1 MNNSTTISEEKN
13 IRAVIVGIEL
23 PGQTGTEA
31 SIEELARLIDTAGGE
46 CIAALIQ
53 NREAPDVRTCIG
65 KGKIEELKDICEK
78 NEISLVVFDCELS
91 PSQIRN
97 VEEELGGPDVIDRS
111 MLILDIFALHAV
123 TREGKLQVE
132 LAQLQYTA
140 PRLIGKGKEMSR
152 LEGRIGTRGPGESKL
167 ETDRRHIHRRMDA
180 LRRELA
186 EIEKNRTTMRHAR
199 ERNGIPKAAIAG
211 YTNAGKST
219 LTNALCDSD
228 ILAEDKLFAT
238 LDPTTRRFTLPDGSE
253 MLLTDTVG
261 FIRNLPH
268 QLISAFRSTLEE
280 VQFAD
285 FIIIVIDASDPEAPA
300 QTAVTEQLLAELKA
314 DDKPRIYVFNKI
326 DACTEMP
333 FVPNF
338 DEREGIYA
346 CAVSALDGRGLDRLA
361 ELLESVV
368 NNGKRRLKLFFPYG
382 KEGELNR
389 LYALSAVDDVEYGD
403 EGTTVTLNA
412 DRKIAGMFEGFAV
425 TDDE

>member
-1 MNNSTTISEEKN
+1 MNTFNEKTEV
-13 IRAVIVGIEL
+13 RAVIVGIEL
-23 PGQTGTEA
+23 PNRTDTEA
-31 SIEELARLIDTAGGE
+31 SIEELARLIDTAGGQ

-65 KGKIEELKDICEK
+65 KGKLDELRDICEK
-78 NEISLVVFDCELS
+78 NDISLVVFDCELT

-97 VEEELGGPDVIDRS
+97 VEEEIGGPDVIDRS

-132 LAQLQYTA
+132 LAQLAYTA
-140 PRLIGKGKEMSR
+140 PRLIGKGKDMSR

-186 EIEKNRTTMRHAR
+186 EIEKNRATMRGAR
-199 ERNGIPKAAIAG
+199 EKSGIPKAAIAG

-219 LTNALCDSD
+219 LTNALCASD

-280 VQFAD
+280 VRFAD
-285 FIIIVIDASDPEAPA
+285 FIIIVIDSSDPEAPA
-300 QTAVTEQLLAELKA
+300 QTLVTEQLLSELKA

-326 DACTEMP
+326 DACSEMP
-333 FVPNF
+333 YLPSF
-338 DEREGIYA
+338 DGADGVYA
-346 CAVSALDGRGLDRLA
+346 CAVSAREGTGLDRLA
-361 ELLESVV
+361 ELLQTVV
-368 NNGKRRLKLFFPYG
+368 QSGKRQLTLFFPYG
-382 KEGELNR
+382 TEGELNK
-389 LYALSAVDDVEYGD
+389 LYSLTSVDNVEYGD
-403 EGTTVTLNA
+403 EGTTVTLTA
-412 DRKIAGMFEGFAV
+412 DSKIAGMFERFTV
-425 TDDE
+425 KDDE

>member
-1 MNNSTTISEEKN
+1 MNTFNEKEN
-13 IRAVIVGIEL
+13 VRAVIVGLEL
-23 PGQTGTEA
+23 PGQVGTEA

-46 CIAALIQ
+46 CFAAVTQ

-65 KGKIEELKDICEK
+65 KGKIEELKDICDK
-78 NEISLVVFDCELS
+78 NDISLVVFDCELS

-97 VEEELGGPDVIDRS
+97 IEQELDGPDVIDRS

-132 LAQLQYTA
+132 LAQLSYTA
-140 PRLIGKGKEMSR
+140 PRLIGKGKDMSR

-180 LRRELA
+180 LRKELA
-186 EIEKNRTTMRHAR
+186 EIEKNRATMRHAR
-199 ERNGIPKAAIAG
+199 EKSGIPKAAIAG

-268 QLISAFRSTLEE
+268 QLISAFKSTLEE

-300 QTAVTEQLLAELKA
+300 QTAVTEQLLCELKA

-338 DEREGIYA
+338 DEAEGIYA

-361 ELLESVV
+361 ELLQTVV
-368 NNGKRRLKLFFPYG
+368 RNGKRDVILFFPYG
-382 KEGELNR
+382 KEGDLNK
-389 LYALSAVDDVEYGD
+389 LYALTSVEETEYGD
-403 EGTTVTLNA
+403 EGTTVKLCA
-412 DRKIAGMFEGFAV
+412 DAKILGMFADYLV
-425 TDDE
+425 ADDE

>member
-1 MNNSTTISEEKN
+1 MNTFNENECV
-13 IRAVIVGIEL
+13 RAVIVGLEL
-23 PGQTGTEA
+23 PGQVGTEA

-46 CIAALIQ
+46 CFAAVTQ

-65 KGKIEELKDICEK
+65 KGKIEELKEICDK
-78 NEISLVVFDCELS
+78 NDISLVVFDCELS

-97 VEEELGGPDVIDRS
+97 IEEELDGPDVIDRS

-132 LAQLQYTA
+132 LAQLSYTA
-140 PRLIGKGKEMSR
+140 PRLIGKGKDMSR

-180 LRRELA
+180 LRKELA
-186 EIEKNRTTMRHAR
+186 EIEKNRATMRHAR
-199 ERNGIPKAAIAG
+199 ERSGIPKAAIAG

-268 QLISAFRSTLEE
+268 QLISAFKSTLEE
-280 VQFAD
+280 VQFSD

-300 QTAVTEQLLAELKA
+300 QTAVTEQLLCDLKA

-338 DEREGIYA
+338 DETDGIYA
-346 CAVSALDGRGLDRLA
+346 CAVSALDGRGLDKLA
-361 ELLESVV
+361 ELLQTVV
-368 NNGKRRLKLFFPYG
+368 RNGKRDVELFFPYG
-382 KEGELNR
+382 KEGDLNK
-389 LYALSAVDDVEYGD
+389 LYALTSVEDIEYGD
-403 EGTTVTLNA
+403 EGTTVKLCA
-412 DRKIAGMFEGFAV
+412 DAKILGMFAEYVV

>member
-1 MNNSTTISEEKN
+1 MNTFNETEN
-13 IRAVIVGIEL
+13 VRAVIVGIEL
-23 PGQTGTEA
+23 PGQVGTEA
-31 SIEELARLIDTAGGE
+31 SIEELARLIDTAGGV
-46 CIAALIQ
+46 CIAAVTQ

-65 KGKIEELKDICEK
+65 KGKIEELKEICDK
-78 NEISLVVFDCELS
+78 NDISLVVFDCELS

-97 VEEELGGPDVIDRS
+97 IEEELEGPDVIDRS

-132 LAQLQYTA
+132 LAQLSYTA
-140 PRLIGKGKEMSR
+140 PRLIGKGKDMSR

-180 LRRELA
+180 LRKELA
-186 EIEKNRTTMRHAR
+186 EIEKNRATMRHAR
-199 ERNGIPKAAIAG
+199 EKSGIPKAAIAG

-219 LTNALCDSD
+219 LTNALCESD

-268 QLISAFRSTLEE
+268 QLISAFKSTLEE

-285 FIIIVIDASDPEAPA
+285 FILIVIDASDPEAEA
-300 QTAVTEQLLAELKA
+300 QTAVTEQLLVDLKA

-333 FVPNF
+333 FISNF
-338 DEREGIYA
+338 DETEGIYA

-361 ELLESVV
+361 ELLQTVV
-368 NNGKRRLKLFFPYG
+368 RNGKKNIELFFPYG
-382 KEGELNR
+382 KEGDLNK
-389 LYALSAVDDVEYGD
+389 LYALTSVEDTEYGD
-403 EGTTVTLNA
+403 LGTTVKLCA
-412 DRKIAGMFEGFAV
+412 DAKIVGMFKDYLV

>member
-1 MNNSTTISEEKN
+1 MNTFNENEN
-13 IRAVIVGIEL
+13 VRAVIVGLEL

-46 CIAALIQ
+46 CFAAVTQ

-78 NEISLVVFDCELS
+78 NDISLVVFDCELS

-97 VEEELGGPDVIDRS
+97 IEEELNGPDVIDRS

-132 LAQLQYTA
+132 LAQLSYTA
-140 PRLIGKGKEMSR
+140 PRLMGKGKDMSR

-180 LRRELA
+180 LRKELA
-186 EIEKNRTTMRHAR
+186 EIEKNRVTMRHAR
-199 ERNGIPKAAIAG
+199 EKSGIPKAAIAG

-285 FIIIVIDASDPEAPA
+285 FIIIVIDASDPEASS
-300 QTAVTEQLLAELKA
+300 QTAVTEQLLSELKA

-338 DEREGIYA
+338 DETDGIYA

-361 ELLESVV
+361 ELLQIVV
-368 NNGKRRLKLFFPYG
+368 RNGKRDVTLFFPYV
-382 KEGELNR
+382 KEGDLNK
-389 LYALSAVDDVEYGD
+389 LYALTAVEDAEYGD
-403 EGTTVTLNA
+403 EGTTVRLSA
-412 DRKIAGMFEGFAV
+412 DAKVLGMFAEYVV
-425 TDDE
+425 TEDE

>member
-1 MNNSTTISEEKN
+1 MNTFNEKEN
-13 IRAVIVGIEL
+13 VRAVIVGIEL
-23 PGQTGTEA
+23 PGQVGTEA

-46 CIAALIQ
+46 CFAAVTQ

-65 KGKIEELKDICEK
+65 KGKIEELKDICDK
-78 NEISLVVFDCELS
+78 NDISLVVFDCELS

-97 VEEELGGPDVIDRS
+97 IEEELGGPDVIDRS

-132 LAQLQYTA
+132 LAQLAYTA
-140 PRLIGKGKEMSR
+140 PRLIGKGKDMSR

-180 LRRELA
+180 LRKELS
-186 EIEKNRTTMRHAR
+186 EIEKNRATMRHSR
-199 ERNGIPKAAIAG
+199 EKSGIPKAAIAG

-268 QLISAFRSTLEE
+268 QLISAFKSTLEE

-300 QTAVTEQLLAELKA
+300 QTAVTEQLLCELKA

-326 DACTEMP
+326 DACTELP

-338 DEREGIYA
+338 DETDGIYA
-346 CAVSALDGRGLDRLA
+346 CAVSALDGRGLDKFA
-361 ELLESVV
+361 HLLQTVV
-368 NNGKRRLKLFFPYG
+368 RNGKKNITLFFPYG
-382 KEGELNR
+382 KEGDLNK
-389 LYALSAVDDVEYGD
+389 LYALTSVENIEYGD
-403 EGTTVTLNA
+403 EGTTVKLCA
-412 DRKIAGMFEGFAV
+412 DAKLQGMFADYMVADNE
-425 TDDE
+425 

>member
-1 MNNSTTISEEKN
+1 MNTTNETKE
-13 IRAVIVGIEL
+13 IRAVIVGLEL
-23 PGQTGTEA
+23 PGQNGTEA
-31 SIEELARLIDTAGGE
+31 SIEELARLIDTAGGQ
-46 CIAALIQ
+46 CIAALTQ
-53 NREAPDVRTCIG
+53 NRESPDVRTCIG
-65 KGKIEELKDICEK
+65 KGKIDELRDICEK
-78 NEISLVVFDCELS
+78 NNVSLVVFDCELT

-97 VEEELGGPDVIDRS
+97 IEEELGGPDVIDRS
-111 MLILDIFALHAV
+111 MLILDIFALHAI

-132 LAQLQYTA
+132 LAQLSYTA
-140 PRLIGKGKEMSR
+140 PRLIGKGKAMSR

-180 LRRELA
+180 LRKELA
-186 EIEKNRTTMRHAR
+186 EIEKNRATMRHAR
-199 ERNGIPKAAIAG
+199 EKSGIPKAAIAG

-219 LTNALCDSD
+219 LTNALCESD

-238 LDPTTRRFTLPDGSE
+238 LDPTTRRFVLPDGSE

-300 QTAVTEQLLAELKA
+300 QTQVTEQLLCELKA

-326 DACTEMP
+326 DACDEMP
-333 FVPNF
+333 FIPSF
-338 DEREGIYA
+338 AETDGIYA

-361 ELLESVV
+361 ELLLTVV
-368 NNGKRRLKLFFPYG
+368 HCGKKNIKLFFPYG
-382 KEGELNR
+382 SEGELNK
-389 LYALSAVDDVEYGD
+389 LYSLTSVDSVEYGD
-403 EGTTVTLNA
+403 EGTTVTLCA
-412 DRKIAGMFEGFAV
+412 DRKISGMFERFAV
-425 TDDE
+425 KENE

>member
-1 MNNSTTISEEKN
+1 MNTFNEKEN
-13 IRAVIVGIEL
+13 VRAVIVGIDL
-23 PGQTGTEA
+23 PGQVGTEA

-46 CIAALIQ
+46 CFAAVTQ

-78 NEISLVVFDCELS
+78 NDISLVVFDCELS

-97 VEEELGGPDVIDRS
+97 IEEELGGPDVIDRS

-132 LAQLQYTA
+132 LAQLSYTA
-140 PRLIGKGKEMSR
+140 PRLIGKGKDMSR

-180 LRRELA
+180 LRKELA
-186 EIEKNRTTMRHAR
+186 EIEKNRATMRHAR
-199 ERNGIPKAAIAG
+199 EKSGIPKAAIAG

-285 FIIIVIDASDPEAPA
+285 FIIIVIDASDPEAPS
-300 QTAVTEQLLAELKA
+300 QTAVTEQLLCDLKA

-326 DACTEMP
+326 DACGEMP
-333 FVPNF
+333 FVPGF
-338 DEREGIYA
+338 DEADGIYA

-361 ELLESVV
+361 ELLQTVV
-368 NNGKRRLKLFFPYG
+368 RNGKRNIKLFFPYG
-382 KEGELNR
+382 KEGELNK
-389 LYALSAVDDVEYGD
+389 LYALTSVEDVEYGD
-403 EGTTVTLNA
+403 EGTTVKLCA
-412 DRKIAGMFEGFAV
+412 DAKISGMFADYLV
-425 TDDE
+425 KDDE

>member
-1 MNNSTTISEEKN
+1 MNTFNEKDGV
-13 IRAVIVGIEL
+13 RAVIVGLEL
-23 PGQTGTEA
+23 PGQVGTEA

-46 CIAALIQ
+46 CFGAVIQ

-65 KGKIEELKDICEK
+65 KGKIEELKDICDK
-78 NEISLVVFDCELS
+78 NDISLVVFDCELS

-97 VEEELGGPDVIDRS
+97 IEEELEGPDVIDRS

-132 LAQLQYTA
+132 LAQLAYTV
-140 PRLIGKGKEMSR
+140 PRLIGKGKDMSR

-180 LRRELA
+180 LRKEIA
-186 EIEKNRTTMRHAR
+186 EIEKTRATMRHAR
-199 ERNGIPKAAIAG
+199 EKSGIPKAAIAG

-300 QTAVTEQLLAELKA
+300 QTAVTEQLLCDLKA

-326 DACTEMP
+326 DACAEMP

-338 DEREGIYA
+338 DEAEGIYA
-346 CAVSALDGRGLDRLA
+346 CAVSALDGRGLDTLS
-361 ELLESVV
+361 ELLQTVV
-368 NNGKRRLKLFFPYG
+368 KSGKRDITLFFPYG
-382 KEGELNR
+382 KEGDLNR
-389 LYALSAVDDVEYGD
+389 LYAAASVDSTEYGD
-403 EGTTVTLNA
+403 TGTTVKLCA
-412 DRKIAGMFEGFAV
+412 DSKILGMFADYLV